1 MKILSR
7 IIISFVLVSCGGRDS
22 GGGDSPSPDPVPA
35 PQAATLIFPD
45 NNEECN
51 EGENLS
57 DKESR
62 VTFRWNASQNTD
74 SYVVNLV
81 NLNTNATSQASATTN
96 EVDIAI
102 QRGTPYEWSVVSRAS
117 GTNETATSATWRF
130 YNQGPGVVNY
140 APFPAVAVSPARW
153 ATINVSGIL
162 TLEWEGNDVDN
173 DIVEYEIFFGTD
185 SIPQILIATTS
196 ETTEEVAVRSNQV
209 YYWRVLTR
217 DAEGNTSQSEIFE
230 FKTSF

>member
-7 IIISFVLVSCGGRDS
+7 ILIPFVLVSCGGEDS
-22 GGGDSPSPDPVPA
+22 GGDGNPNPEPVPA

-57 DKESR
+57 DEESR

-74 SYVVNLV
+74 SYTVNLV
-81 NLNTNATSQASATTN
+81 NLNTNTTSQASATTN

-130 YNQGPGVVNY
+130 YNQGPGVENY
-140 APFPAVAVSPARW
+140 APFPAVAVSPARGT
-153 ATINVSGIL
+153 TINASGML
-162 TLEWEGNDVDN
+162 TLEWEGNDVDD

-185 SIPQILIATTS
+185 SNPQTLIATTS
-196 ETTEEVAVRSNQV
+196 ETTEEVAVSSNQV
-209 YYWRVLTR
+209 YFWRVLTR

-230 FKTSF
+230 FKT